1 MADSDRLQGDEER
14 PPNVWEFRLRRAL
27 DRQFVVVVAALLITA
42 ALGGYL
48 AYEPHV
54 EPGVEIEEETVT
66 DWSERTAF
74 GHSATVQQSNPVFPV
89 GSELTDRSLYY
100 TTLAPELDGTY
111 EYQYSGNGGDG
122 TVDVEMDVQLRYRS
136 VAGDDDGVFWER
148 SEPITTVERE
158 GVDPGDPITA
168 EFQVNVSEAE
178 SQVDSIQE
186 QLGTTIG
193 TTEVDVVVHT
203 QVQGTVD
210 GEEVASTHR
219 QALQIS
225 PDGSTYSVEDPGTE
239 TELHESTVTHEVP
252 AEYGPLRSY
261 GYLALV
267 AVSLLG
273 LVGLGTARHR
283 GKIAPSK
290 REERAVEWARTR
302 SEFDEWISRGRVPAD
317 SIESTR
323 IELESLDGL
332 VDVAIDSNRR
342 VIEDVTRNAF
352 YVLGEDAHYVFVSEP
367 VDLDEP
373 LSLENST
380 AVFSDRFTVDT
391 DTDTVTDSDSDFDSR
406 DSDSEE
412 PDVSDAEPETAD
424 QPAWHSGDDLSR
436 PTKQDTGENPERGD
450 GTAETVGSRPDD
462 E

>member
-1 MADSDRLQGDEER
+1 MTNSDGSSTDEEGR
-14 PPNVWEFRLRRAL
+14 TNVWEFRLRRAL
-27 DRQFVVVVAALLITA
+27 DRQFVVVVAALLVTA

-74 GHSATVQQSNPVFPV
+74 GHSATVQQANPVFPV

-100 TTLAPELDGTY
+100 TNLAPELDGTY
-111 EYQYSGNGGDG
+111 EYRYSGNGGDG
-122 TVDVEMDVQLRYRS
+122 TVDVEMDLQLRYRS

-148 SEPITTVERE
+148 TEPITTVERDAVE
-158 GVDPGDPITA
+158 PGDPVTA
-168 EFQVNVSEAE
+168 EFQVDVSEAE
-178 SQVDSIQE
+178 SEVENIQD

-193 TTEVDVVVHT
+193 TTEVDVIVYT

-210 GEEVASTHR
+210 GEEVTTTHR

-225 PDGSTYSVEDPGTE
+225 PDGATYSVEEPGTE
-239 TELHESTVTHEVP
+239 TELHQSTVTHEVP
-252 AEYGPLRSY
+252 TEYGPLRSY
-261 GYLALV
+261 GSLALV

-273 LVGLGTARHR
+273 LIGLGTARHQ
-283 GKIAPSK
+283 GNIAPST
-290 REERAVEWARTR
+290 REERAVEWATTR

-317 SIESTR
+317 SIDTTR

-352 YVLGEDAHYVFVSEP
+352 YVVGEDAHYVFVPEP
-367 VDLDEP
+367 VDVDGP
-373 LSLENST
+373 LSLEEST
-380 AVFSDRFTVDT
+380 AVFPDSSTADSDP
-391 DTDTVTDSDSDFDSR
+391 DSDSD
-406 DSDSEE
+406 SEK
-412 PDVSDAEPETAD
+412 SDAVGDDPSASDPTAW
-424 QPAWHSGDDLSR
+424 QSGDDPSG
-436 PTKQDTGENPERGD
+436 PTEQESGNSPERAD
-450 GTAETVGSRPDD
+450 GTADVVETKRDD
-462 E
+462 SSST